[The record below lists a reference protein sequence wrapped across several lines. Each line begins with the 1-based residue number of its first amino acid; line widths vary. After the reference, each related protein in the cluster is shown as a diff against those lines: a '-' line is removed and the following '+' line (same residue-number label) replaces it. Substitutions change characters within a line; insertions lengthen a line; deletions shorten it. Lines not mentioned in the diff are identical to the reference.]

1 MAGSK
6 QEKIPRTQNATTALE
21 LRPPPAPSTPAK
33 PYQATSTVY
42 EYLTSF
48 SPDAASLAP
57 NLKAGSNTRNDDLYD
72 FGKIQHPVLPWPE
85 FSRATCTTR
94 FRTHLHSRHVTVPS
108 VFVTPQNVDVD
119 KEVASET
126 GVATYINRTVTV
138 QVNRALRAAGCSV
151 RSRGGSDWRDTADCV
166 GVAVPERKLRV
177 VGDYKVSWKWSSRW
191 REEPEYSAEDI
202 EYRQVLSQVHH
213 YMLRNECRWGYVMTD
228 REFVAIE
235 RVEGCFGA
243 LRVAEAV
250 PWKRGDDDEWGLP
263 LALWYLHAMAGEDD
277 DWYLPDT
284 RHEEQPEFSMD
295 AANGK
300 GKERAQSAPRAR
312 RRAATRDALERS
324 AVTEPAIK
332 TSGGRP
338 RRATTEVTAT
348 RKADGSGDDSGVERP
363 AVKETAG
370 RRQCAAT
377 EASGQRSE
385 AKKPAVK
392 RSAGSRRPAPSRGG
406 PGTPAE
412 HEPSSGATAVM
423 SEEVQGAR
431 TAVRR
436 SARVAARCTNTIE
449 EETE

>member
-6 QEKIPRTQNATTALE
+6 QEKIPRTQPATQNATTALE

-33 PYQATSTVY
+33 PYPATSTVY

-48 SPDAASLAP
+48 SPDAASLSP
-57 NLKAGSNTRNDDLYD
+57 NLKTGSNTRNESLYE
-72 FGKIQHPVLPWPE
+72 FGDIQHPVLPWPE

-94 FRTHLHSRHVTVPS
+94 FRTHLHSRHVDVPA
-108 VFVTPQNVDVD
+108 VFVTPQNGDVD

-138 QVNRALRAAGCSV
+138 QVNRALRAVGSSV
-151 RSRGGSDWRDTADCV
+151 RSRGGTDWRDTADCV
-166 GVAVPERKLRV
+166 GVSVPERTLRV

-191 REEPEYSAEDI
+191 REEPLSSLKDI
-202 EYRQVLSQVHH
+202 EYRQVLSQVHY
-213 YMLRNECRWGYVMTD
+213 YMVRNECRWGYVMTD

-235 RVEGCFGA
+235 RVEGCFGV

-250 PWKRGDDDEWGLP
+250 PWERGDDDEWGLP

-284 RHEEQPEFSMD
+284 RPEEQPEFSMD

-300 GKERAQSAPRAR
+300 GKERAWSAPRAR
-312 RRAATRDALERS
+312 RRAATGDALERS

-370 RRQCAAT
+370 RRQRAAT
-377 EASGQRSE
+377 EASGQGSE

-392 RSAGSRRPAPSRGG
+392 RSAGSRRPVPSRSGS
-406 PGTPAE
+406 GTPAE
-412 HEPSSGATAVM
+412 REPSSGATAVV

-436 SARVAARCTNTIE
+436 SARVAARCTE
-449 EETE
+449 S

>member
-108 VFVTPQNVDVD
+108 VFVTPQN
-119 KEVASET
+119 

-151 RSRGGSDWRDTADCV
+151 RSRGGTDWRDTADCV
-166 GVAVPERKLRV
+166 GVAVPEQKLRV

-250 PWKRGDDDEWGLP
+250 PWERGDDDEWGLP

-277 DWYLPDT
+277 DWYMPDT